1 MKKILALLLALL
13 LVTACAPASGGETP
27 EPEETKVW
35 KVALMVGNLGDLSFN
50 DSAARG
56 VNKANADFSDVEVTI
71 VEYGVDPD
79 RYEAAVLDTADA
91 GYDVIITS
99 GTLQGFVETH
109 SGDFPD
115 TAFIIFDTAASYDPA
130 GAGFPNIY
138 GISFKAN
145 EASFLGGYL
154 AASLSETGVISFLGG
169 MDIPV
174 ISDFLVGYIEGA
186 QAANPDVK
194 VAYRYAGSWRDSA
207 LGKELALAMFN
218 VDGADVIFN
227 VAGGTGIGG
236 IEASVEAG
244 KISIGVDSDQATIFA
259 SQGRTEYADRI
270 FSSVLKNVDNALYRA
285 LGLLR
290 EGNLPLGTNE
300 PLGIAEGGVG
310 LADNEFF
317 QANVPADI
325 RDGLTALQ
333 AQIVNGSIKVTSAY
347 GLTSEQVEAIR
358 SAVRP

>member
-1 MKKILALLLALL
+1 MKKILALLLALV
-13 LVTACAPASGGETP
+13 LVTACAPAGGTDNGGG
-27 EPEETKVW
+27 ETKVW
-35 KVALMVGNLGDLSFN
+35 RVALMVGNLGDLSFN

-56 VNKANADFSDVEVTI
+56 VNKANAEFSDVEVTI
-71 VEYGVDPD
+71 VEYGLDPD

-99 GTLQGFVETH
+99 GTLQQFVEKH
-109 SGDFPD
+109 AADFPD
-115 TAFIIFDTAASYDPA
+115 ASFIIFDTAASYDPA
-130 GAGFPNIY
+130 ALGFPNIY

-154 AASLSETGVISFLGG
+154 AASLSETGVIAFLGG

-186 QAANPDVK
+186 QAANPAIK

-218 VDGADVIFN
+218 IDNADVIFN

-244 KISIGVDSDQATIFA
+244 KISIGVDSDQAVIFD

-270 FSSVLKNVDNALYRA
+270 FSSVLKNVDNALFRA
-285 LGLLR
+285 ISLLR
-290 EGNLPLGTNE
+290 EGNLPVGTNE

-310 LADNEFF
+310 LADNKFF
-317 QANVPADI
+317 QANVPANVRTRI
-325 RDGLTALQ
+325 TELQ
-333 AQIVNGSIKVTSAY
+333 GQVVSGAIKVTSAY

>member
-13 LVTACAPASGGETP
+13 LVTACAPAGGTDP
-27 EPEETKVW
+27 EPEETKVY

-56 VNKANADFSDVEVTI
+56 VNKANEEFDDVEVTI
-71 VEYGVDPD
+71 IEYGVDPD

-109 SGDFPD
+109 AADFPD
-115 TAFIIFDTAASYDPA
+115 TSFIIFDTAASYDPA
-130 GAGFPNIY
+130 AAGFPNIY

-145 EASFLGGYL
+145 EASYLGGFL

-186 QAANPDVK
+186 QAANPEIK

-244 KISIGVDSDQATIFA
+244 KISIGVDSDQAVIFA

-270 FSSVLKNVDNALYRA
+270 FSSVLKNVDNALFRA

-290 EGNLPLGTNE
+290 EGNLPVGTNE

-310 LADNEFF
+310 LADNDYY
-317 QANVPADI
+317 QANVPADVVAAI
-325 RDGLTALQ
+325 SALQ
-333 AQIVNGSIKVTSAY
+333 AQIVAGQVSVTSAY

>member
-1 MKKILALLLALL
+1 MKKILALLLALV
-13 LVTACAPASGGETP
+13 LVTACTTAPAETP
-27 EPEETKVW
+27 VDETKVY

-71 VEYGVDPD
+71 IEYGTDPD

-91 GYDVIITS
+91 GYDVIISS

-109 SGDFPD
+109 SADFPD
-115 TAFIIFDTAASYDPA
+115 TSFIIFDTAASYDPA
-130 GAGFPNIY
+130 AAGFPNIY

-145 EASFLGGYL
+145 EASYLGGFL

-186 QAANPDVK
+186 QAANPAVK

-244 KISIGVDSDQATIFA
+244 KISIGVDSDQAVIFA

-290 EGNLPLGTNE
+290 EGNLPVGTNE

-310 LADNEFF
+310 LADNDFF
-317 QANVPADI
+317 QANVPADV
-325 RDGLTALQ
+325 RAALTDLQ
-333 AQIVNGSIKVTSAY
+333 AKIVAGQIKVTSAY
-347 GLTSEQVEAIR
+347 GLTSDQVEAIR